1 LATITQILASLR
13 IVPHFLLAVHSDA
26 ERAPMSAE
34 RQEQAWAD
42 TSVFNQRM
50 RERGALVY
58 ANGIASDSLVIDAT
72 GESVVESVGP
82 FVAGPRRIAGF
93 WILDA
98 PDAETAREWAV
109 EASAAC
115 NEPVEL
121 RAFH

>member
-1 LATITQILASLR
+1 MG
-13 IVPHFLLAVHSDA
+13 HYFLAVHADD
-26 ERAPMSAE
+26 ERPAMSAE

-42 TSVFNQRM
+42 TGVFNQRM

-58 ANGIASDSLVIDAT
+58 ANGLASDSLVIDAT
-72 GESVVESVGP
+72 GESVVASVGP
-82 FVAGPRRIAGF
+82 YASGPRRLAGF

-98 PDAETAREWAV
+98 PDAEMAREWAI
-109 EASAAC
+109 EASTAC